1 MTEELLGLAVDLATR
16 AGTLVL
22 DGREAAGAERAG
34 LDPAAK
40 STPTDVV
47 TEVDRAVERFLV
59 GELRRLRPADA
70 ILGEEGG
77 DHQAGTSGVRW
88 LVDPIDGTV
97 NFLYALPQYAVSV
110 AAERDGTVVAGAVH
124 NPATGETF
132 RATLG
137 GGSWLA
143 APGRADRRL
152 AVTGCTDLPQALI
165 ATGFGYA
172 AAARARQAAV
182 AARLIPRVRDIR
194 RLGAASL
201 DLCYLAAGR
210 IDGYYEQGLH
220 AWDYA
225 AGGLIAAE
233 AGAVRTGLRD
243 RPAGDQLYCAA
254 GPGLAAAFFGL
265 LEEVG
270 AAQM

>member
-1 MTEELLGLAVDLATR
+1 VSDLVTEIDR
-16 AGTLVL
+16 S
-22 DGREAAGAERAG
+22 AERAIV
-34 LDPAAK
+34 DAIVAA
-40 STPTDVV
+40 
-47 TEVDRAVERFLV
+47 
-59 GELRRLRPADA
+59 RPDDA

-77 DHQAGTSGVRW
+77 DHRSGTSGVRW
-88 LVDPIDGTV
+88 LIDPIDGTV

-110 AAERDGTVVAGAVH
+110 AAERDGAVVAGVVH
-124 NPATGETF
+124 NPATGETY
-132 RATLG
+132 RAAAG
-137 GGSWLA
+137 AGAWLD
-143 APGRADRRL
+143 APGRPAHRL
-152 AVTGCTDLPQALI
+152 AVTGCAELSQALV

-182 AARLIPRVRDIR
+182 AARLLPRVRDIR

-210 IDGYYEQGLH
+210 IDAYYEQGLH

-243 RPAGDQLYCAA
+243 RPAGDDLYCAA
-254 GPGLAAAFFGL
+254 GPTLAPLFFAL
-265 LEEVG
+265 LEEAG